1 MPTSRRSKRQKTID
15 PSAAV
20 ITEEE
25 KAATEEPAA
34 PQASH
39 TTAAAAAS
47 QEESAD
53 AKQLTT
59 TVAEETVAEETVSEE
74 TVAEETVAEETVA
87 EETVSEETVAEETVA
102 EETVA
107 EETVAEETV
116 AEETVAEET
125 AAAGKNKDGKV
136 TAKEDAKVVAA
147 TLVHAGVSTAV
158 STTEAPANEANEAG
172 SASASLKSP
181 PQPSELA
188 AGPVATTCSPEDL
201 YQEVTDPVALEAIV
215 QNNPVLRDIR
225 AHGAAAKREDVYP
238 ADSTA
243 DYVYE
248 FLRHFPPNQYA
259 LPQTFRKVIKGLHAG
274 HWLSK
279 KIEEIKNRRWRDAH
293 SPTGKLRPEEAPK
306 LAQANAAFWH
316 LYIECKPSEAVLKK
330 RQEQY
335 VKKTAHNRAARATAD
350 RTPVPRPHTSK
361 EDIIHTPAT
370 AGKEGPVDSELAN
383 TTSTTSASEAA
394 ALAASPSTHYTE
406 IVDPTA
412 VDRLE
417 AIVQQNPVL
426 LKIREYGPTAK
437 REDVFPTSSTLEA
450 EEYVYTFLS
459 HFPPQTFAL
468 PRVFRKVV
476 KGLNSSHWLAKKVDE
491 LKNRRWRQAALEE
504 SAYGRLSLE
513 EVE

>member
-1 MPTSRRSKRQKTID
+1 MPTSRRSKRQKTTE
-15 PSAAV
+15 PSSAAALK
-20 ITEEE
+20 EEE
-25 KAATEEPAA
+25 KIAAAEEPA
-34 PQASH
+34 PPDTSR
-39 TTAAAAAS
+39 AATL
-47 QEESAD
+47 EKESGD
-53 AKQLTT
+53 ANRLSKA
-59 TVAEETVAEETVSEE
+59 VAEETPVAGKKKAAKVSAADED
-74 TVAEETVAEETVA
+74 TK
-87 EETVSEETVAEETVA
+87 VS
-102 EETVA
+102 
-107 EETVAEETV
+107 
-116 AEETVAEET
+116 
-125 AAAGKNKDGKV
+125 AAA
-136 TAKEDAKVVAA
+136 
-147 TLVHAGVSTAV
+147 LVHAAV
-158 STTEAPANEANEAG
+158 STGVSMTTGATA
-172 SASASLKSP
+172 ASAAASTK
-181 PQPSELA
+181 PSRIT
-188 AGPVATTCSPEDL
+188 ATTSAPQGL

-215 QNNPVLRDIR
+215 QENPVLRDIR

-279 KIEEIKNRRWRDAH
+279 KIEEIKNRRWRDAQ

-316 LYIECKPSEAVLKK
+316 LYIECKPSDAVLKK

-350 RTPVPRPHTSK
+350 RKPVAPTHTSK
-361 EDIIHTPAT
+361 EDIIHTPT
-370 AGKEGPVDSELAN
+370 SAGMEVKVDSELTNVA
-383 TTSTTSASEAA
+383 STASASNAA
-394 ALAASPSTHYTE
+394 ALVNSPSTQYTE

-491 LKNRRWRQAALEE
+491 LKNRRWRQAALED
-504 SAYGRLSLE
+504 SPYGRLSLE

>member
-1 MPTSRRSKRQKTID
+1 MEQEAQFRSQRKAQGRTTDIGSTRSQQQHQATMPTSRRSKRQKTID

-20 ITEEE
+20 IKEEE

-47 QEESAD
+47 QEESVD

-59 TVAEETVAEETVSEE
+59 TVAEETVS
-74 TVAEETVAEETVA
+74 
-87 EETVSEETVAEETVA
+87 
-102 EETVA
+102 
-107 EETVAEETV
+107 
-116 AEETVAEET
+116 EET
-125 AAAGKNKDGKV
+125 AAAGKNKDGEV

-147 TLVHAGVSTAV
+147 ALVHAGVSTAV
-158 STTEAPANEANEAG
+158 STTVAPANEAG

-181 PQPSELA
+181 PQPSESA
-188 AGPVATTCSPEDL
+188 AGPAATTCSPEDL

-383 TTSTTSASEAA
+383 TASTTSASEAA